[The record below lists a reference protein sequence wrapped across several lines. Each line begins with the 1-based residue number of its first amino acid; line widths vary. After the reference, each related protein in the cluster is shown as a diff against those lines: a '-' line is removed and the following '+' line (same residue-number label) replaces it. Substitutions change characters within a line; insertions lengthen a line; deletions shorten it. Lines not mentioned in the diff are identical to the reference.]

1 MDFSKIKL
9 IIWDLDETLWKGTLS
24 EESVVLPDE
33 HKNLIIKLTDIGI
46 VNSICSKMMRH
57 GLILNLKNM
66 E

>member
-33 HKNLIIKLTDIGI
+33 HKNLIIKLTDR
-46 VNSICSKMMRH
+46 NCKFY
-57 GLILNLKNM
+57 LQQK
-66 E
+66 